1 MGKYIYNS
9 LSSDEFEAFARDV
22 LTAHQLQPI
31 PDATREDDGCKDMV
45 CVKQGSDAVETSLQR
60 WLVSCKNFAVQETS
74 VGVNHEV
81 AILDRMNAL
90 QCDGFIGFYATVATS
105 YLVTRL
111 KTLKSR
117 SQKGFDFKIYDYSE
131 IEKLL
136 DSLDVQQSSPLI
148 ERYGIKRKPNLKV
161 ASFFSGGGGLDLG
174 LEGGFTVH
182 RDSIN
187 TTLYSEYKDISTKWV
202 RLKRTR
208 FKTALANDIEP
219 KAAVVWRQHFS
230 RKRSEK
236 TYAVQSIVDLVK
248 DWNSG
253 TTSIPSNI
261 DLVTGGFPCKDFSLS
276 GKRLGFKSHKDHT
289 GQITKDT
296 VENNRGKL
304 YYWLSQ
310 AIGLLSPK
318 MFIAENVSAMESMEG
333 VIETI
338 QNDFQSI
345 GDGYIVLMKKFKC
358 VEYGIPQT
366 RERIF
371 FFGISKKYFRGKWTD
386 QELRERLFPPVTH
399 THDVEKGA
407 RLLPLVPAL
416 TYLRGLKEPEVTTDP
431 SQKKYSK
438 AKWLSKGQGQ
448 TEVKSDKPGPT
459 IRAEHHGNIEFRRLS
474 EEHGGTHLAELQSGL
489 PERRLT
495 VRECARIQ
503 TFPDSYAFLPHIS
516 TSAAYKVIGNAV
528 PPLLG
533 FFIANQLE
541 KIWGEVFEE

>member
-1 MGKYIYNS
+1 MGKYTFNS
-9 LSSDEFEAFARDV
+9 LSSTEFTAFATDF
-22 LTAHQLQPI
+22 LMAHHFQRTQRLNSDQVGKN
-31 PDATREDDGCKDMV
+31 DRVFEEQNGDGQV
-45 CVKQGSDAVETSLQR
+45 SNRR
-60 WLVSCKNFAVQETS
+60 WLVSCKNFSAEEIS
-74 VGVNHEV
+74 VGVNDEM
-81 AILDRMNAL
+81 AILERMDAL
-90 QCDGFIGFYATVATS
+90 QCDGFIGFYATVASTP
-105 YLVTRL
+105 LRKRL
-111 KTLKSR
+111 ASLKST
-117 SQKGFDFKIYDYSE
+117 SESEFAYKIFDHR
-131 IEKLL
+131 
-136 DSLDVQQSSPLI
+136 VI
-148 ERYGIKRKPNLKV
+148 ERFLDALDDKQLSVLVEQYGLQSKPPLNV

-182 RDSIN
+182 KDSIN
-187 TTLYSEYKDISTKWV
+187 TTFYGEYKDFSGKWI

-208 FKTALANDIEP
+208 FETVLANDIEQR
-219 KAAVVWRQHFS
+219 AAMVWRQYFS
-230 RKRSEK
+230 QTGAER
-236 TYAVQSIVDLVK
+236 TYTVQSIVDLVK
-248 DWNSG
+248 DWKRD
-253 TTSIPSNI
+253 TVSIPKGV

-289 GQITKDT
+289 GKITEDT

-304 YYWLSQ
+304 YFWLSQ

-345 GDGYIVLMKKFKC
+345 GDGYIVVMKKFRC

-371 FFGISKKYFRGKWTD
+371 FFGISKKYLKGKWTD
-386 QELRERLFPPVTH
+386 HELRARLFPPVTH
-399 THDVEKGA
+399 THDVETNPT
-407 RLLPLVPAL
+407 LMPLVPAL
-416 TYLRGLKEPEVTTDP
+416 TYLRDLKEPEVTTDP

-448 TEVKSDKPGPT
+448 TEIKSDKPGPT

-474 EEHGGTHLAELQSGL
+474 AEHGGTHVAELRSCL

-503 TFPDSYAFLPHIS
+503 TFPDNYAFLPHIS
-516 TSAAYKVIGNAV
+516 ASAAYKVIGNAV

-541 KIWGEVFEE
+541 KIWGELFEQP